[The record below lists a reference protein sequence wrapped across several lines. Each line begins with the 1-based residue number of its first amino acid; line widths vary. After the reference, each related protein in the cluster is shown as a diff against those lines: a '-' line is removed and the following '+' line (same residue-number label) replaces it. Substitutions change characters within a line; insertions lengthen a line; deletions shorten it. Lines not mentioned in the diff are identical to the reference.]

1 MLDRDTLFCLSK
13 ASVLLLAQ
21 SSLSNLAAFTAP
33 GREERL
39 GDVQSCARVW
49 RRRAAI
55 IYSHPRYG
63 STLLPLASR
72 AVQADRGAC
81 VFVCVFTFVFVYVCV
96 CLCVCVC
103 VANRCAEFS
112 RAPTAQ
118 RCSHMR
124 RILACDELND
134 ARHGLDFNN
143 KIVLASRL
151 PRDDDD
157 VHEITSETP
166 DFLSDRGDDDTK

>member
-72 AVQADRGAC
+72 AVQADRGVC

-103 VANRCAEFS
+103 VCLCVFV
-112 RAPTAQ
+112 
-118 RCSHMR
+118 
-124 RILACDELND
+124 
-134 ARHGLDFNN
+134 F
-143 KIVLASRL
+143 VLPPL
-151 PRDDDD
+151 
-157 VHEITSETP
+157 
-166 DFLSDRGDDDTK
+166 